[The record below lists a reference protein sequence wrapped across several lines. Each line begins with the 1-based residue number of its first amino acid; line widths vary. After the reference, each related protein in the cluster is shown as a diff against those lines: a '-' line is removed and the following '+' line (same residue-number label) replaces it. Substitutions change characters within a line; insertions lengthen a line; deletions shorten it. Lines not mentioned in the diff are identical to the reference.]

1 MRSMYR
7 ASRWAEVRFLFFR
20 MKNKISI
27 VVLGSK
33 EDRYRYMVERLGVTG
48 DAGGVDV
55 MVPYPFYLYP
65 SFLTL
70 TLSFPSS
77 HRSMLFFL
85 ASILS
90 FVWRTG
96 SEDDPSSRAPL
107 SATAVLGPR
116 VTITGVLVLGLVY
129 LVMIVKTL
137 VRYGRGWSGMRVG
150 AVSVQRSEGVEGEG

>member
-20 MKNKISI
+20 MKNENSI

-55 MVPYPFYLYP
+55 MVQYPFYLYP

-70 TLSFPSS
+70 TPSFFPPAGQCSSSSHPSS
-77 HRSMLFFL
+77 HSSG
-85 ASILS
+85 APDQKTILPPMH
-90 FVWRTG
+90 R
-96 SEDDPSSRAPL
+96 
-107 SATAVLGPR
+107 
-116 VTITGVLVLGLVY
+116 
-129 LVMIVKTL
+129 
-137 VRYGRGWSGMRVG
+137 
-150 AVSVQRSEGVEGEG
+150 

>member
-20 MKNKISI
+20 MKNKNSI

-55 MVPYPFYLYP
+55 MVPYFFYLYP
-65 SFLTL
+65 SFLTF
-70 TLSFPSS
+70 TLSF
-77 HRSMLFFL
+77 
-85 ASILS
+85 
-90 FVWRTG
+90 
-96 SEDDPSSRAPL
+96 PSSRAPL
-107 SATAVLGPR
+107 SAKAVLGPR
-116 VTITGVLVLGLVY
+116 VTITGVLFLGLVY

-137 VRYGRGWSGMRVG
+137 VSYGRGWNGMRVG
-150 AVSVQRSEGVEGEG
+150 AVSVQRSEAV